1 MKKVEEMKYK
11 LTILTS
17 LIGCAIIFD
26 MKEKE
31 NDKKCLKEFLNKI
44 DKYEN
49 LTHNL
54 LENNGFYYLKFL

>member
-54 LENNGFYYLKFL
+54 L